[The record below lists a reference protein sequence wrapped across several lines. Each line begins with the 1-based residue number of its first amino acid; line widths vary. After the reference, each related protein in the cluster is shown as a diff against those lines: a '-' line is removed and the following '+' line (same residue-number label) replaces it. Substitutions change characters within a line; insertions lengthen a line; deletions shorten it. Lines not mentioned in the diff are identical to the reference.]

1 MCGPA
6 LPPKIRITKGDSC
19 MSGISTSGP
28 QNFPEDEPPKP
39 VDQVSELLGKDFIRI
54 CFVLLL
60 LSAITAVAMVWILA
74 D

>member
-1 MCGPA
+1 
-6 LPPKIRITKGDSC
+6 

-28 QNFPEDEPPKP
+28 QNSPEDKPPKP
-39 VDQVSELLGKDFIRI
+39 ADHVSELLGKDFIRI

-60 LSAITAVAMVWILA
+60 LSAITALAMVWILA